1 VDVALC
7 VRYIHRVGI
16 LSEAKRY
23 RVAAQ
28 VLVWHF
34 VDRAEVLREVLFS
47 IRLVMRMGVIL
58 PPLISAA
65 LGMEW
70 MDLDFWV
77 ALVLGGRREER
88 REVRVEG
95 G

>member
-1 VDVALC
+1 
-7 VRYIHRVGI
+7 
-16 LSEAKRY
+16 
-23 RVAAQ
+23 
-28 VLVWHF
+28 
-34 VDRAEVLREVLFS
+34 
-47 IRLVMRMGVIL
+47 MRMGVIL

-70 MDLDFWV
+70 MDLDFRV